1 MNQENYNQLRIDIQK
16 QIGYRIEN
24 LSQLKIVQEKI
35 EWQTNKKIGFN
46 TLRRFFGFLPTTAP
60 NLNTL
65 NTFSTFLG
73 YDNYS
78 AYLKKHL
85 QDIEWFSWMQTIK
98 IELSNSLNEEN
109 FQWLESQQNNFDFHL
124 KVASIIKTLVFR
136 KKLDVLHHFFDNRLF
151 KFDEPTRLKLA
162 TSICLLFRSL
172 DPVEIEM
179 LLKHITHNRVFREN
193 TLHWFVDYSNFNG
206 YYGLFIKE
214 AKKYALP
221 ESHEALF
228 YDLIVSYNDYLCCN
242 SNLKLIDLNRL
253 HPDFFIVLQG
263 RCLAYNLL
271 YFSEL
276 KNNREFELT
285 WEKLLHKITT
295 SGKVNMVTIEVFPA
309 LLFLKDFQKTTY
321 LIENYYEELLTLE
334 NWSSYPNLGMIL
346 ITQTLHLIKENKI
359 REAKIGFELIDL
371 SKFSLAYYDYIKLFF
386 LIAKY
391 QLELASASETIK
403 LIEIQTEYESIV
415 NRTGFKRFSVDFMTH
430 YLTNYDLD

>member
-136 KKLDVLHHFFDNRLF
+136 KKLDVLHQFFDNRLF

-179 LLKHITHNRVFREN
+179 LVKHITHNRVFREN

-221 ESHEALF
+221 GSHEALF
-228 YDLIVSYNDYLCCN
+228 CDLILNYTQYLCCT
-242 SNLKLIDLNRL
+242 SGIEFIDSNRL
-253 HPDFFIVLQG
+253 RPDFFIVLRG

-271 YFSEL
+271 YFQEQNNAIELELIWNKILATITSE
-276 KNNREFELT
+276 
-285 WEKLLHKITT
+285 
-295 SGKVNMVTIEVFPA
+295 GKVDMFTIEIFPA
-309 LLFLKDFQKTTY
+309 LLLMKDLDKTNY
-321 LIENYYEELLTLE
+321 LIQNYYEDLLTLR
-334 NWSSYPNLGMIL
+334 NWSAHTNLAMIL
-346 ITQTLHLIKENKI
+346 ISQSLHLVKENKI
-359 REAKIGFELIDL
+359 KEAKVGLELINL
-371 SKFSLAYYDYIKLFF
+371 SKFSLAYYDYVKLFY
-386 LIAKY
+386 LVAKY
-391 QLELASASETIK
+391 QLELASKSNKNI
-403 LIEIQTEYESIV
+403 LYQIQNEYESVVIK
-415 NRTGFKRFSVDFMTH
+415 TGFKKFSIPFLTH
-430 YLTNYDLD
+430 YLVNTD